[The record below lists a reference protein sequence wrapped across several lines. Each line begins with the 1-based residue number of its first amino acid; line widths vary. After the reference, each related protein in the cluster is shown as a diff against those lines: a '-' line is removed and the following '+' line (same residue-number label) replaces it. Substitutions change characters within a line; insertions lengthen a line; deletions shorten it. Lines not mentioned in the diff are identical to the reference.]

1 MATVNTWVARVADFL
16 LGKFPFINA
25 LSFLMLL
32 AERAKSESVP
42 PLPPQLIYA
51 HIGGFLICGFL
62 MSSRMAKK
70 EASLVYAGQLIFF
83 SYNFYHNKKLNYG
96 QWQRLQMAVRQVG
109 CVGVYVLMAFIHT
122 KKENR
127 SEPLR
132 RVGEIILG
140 IYLFAYAYIL
150 NSSSEYKRGFLHHFL
165 DSDWLRYFITL
176 AIVAC
181 ALCFLSGYF
190 IRDMSV
196 CAVVMLILVTM
207 VMDLDF
213 DYWTRR
219 GVHFW
224 NQARLLLDSLTAV
237 TGFALFSRVF
247 ENRIKTEHS
256 E

>member
-1 MATVNTWVARVADFL
+1 M
-16 LGKFPFINA
+16 
-25 LSFLMLL
+25 SFLWQII
-32 AERAKSESVP
+32 SCFST
-42 PLPPQLIYA
+42 
-51 HIGGFLICGFL
+51 
-62 MSSRMAKK
+62 KK
-70 EASLVYAGQLIFF
+70 KHNFFF
-83 SYNFYHNKKLNYG
+83 SRIFGDHLFFSIKSQPPRVSNGQPLNHWSSYKYCLIVNHKIVSAL
-96 QWQRLQMAVRQVG
+96 QLQMAVRQGG

-127 SEPLR
+127 SEQLR
-132 RVGEIILG
+132 RVGEIIMG

-181 ALCFLSGYF
+181 ALCFLSSYF
-190 IRDMSV
+190 VRDMSV
-196 CAVVMLILVTM
+196 CAALMLITVTI

-224 NQARLLLDSLTAV
+224 NQARMLLDSLTAV

-247 ENRIKTEHS
+247 ENRIKTEHYK
-256 E
+256 

>member
-16 LGKFPFINA
+16 LGKVPFINA

-51 HIGGFLICGFL
+51 HMGVFLICGFL
-62 MSSRMAKK
+62 MSAHMAKK

-83 SYNFYHNKKLNYG
+83 SYNFYTNKKLNYG

-109 CVGVYVLMAFIHT
+109 CVGIYVLVAFIHT

-196 CAVVMLILVTM
+196 CAVVMLILVTV

-247 ENRIKTEHS
+247 ENRIKTEHY